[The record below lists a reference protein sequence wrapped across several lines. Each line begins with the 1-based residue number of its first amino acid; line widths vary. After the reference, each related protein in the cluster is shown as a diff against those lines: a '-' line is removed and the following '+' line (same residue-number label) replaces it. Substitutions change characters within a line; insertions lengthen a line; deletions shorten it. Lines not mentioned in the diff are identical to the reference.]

1 MLRSG
6 LTEEESRWW
15 VNRSEEGP
23 AQPRALT
30 WRAACTSEGSLSR
43 GGTWPERRG
52 CRGAERGAWGPRGV
66 AT

>member
-6 LTEEESRWW
+6 LTEEESSWW
-15 VNRSEEGP
+15 VNHSEGP

-30 WRAACTSEGSLSR
+30 WRAACTSEGSLGQ
-43 GGTWPERRG
+43 GGTWPERPG
-52 CRGAERGAWGPRGV
+52 CRGAERGAWGPCGV